1 MHMSAVPPILIFQ
14 ISVDHSGE
22 FVASCSAA
30 EGKVMVSGLY
40 TKENNHSMT
49 MGAAVSAITL
59 DPIYARPGSGRRFMT
74 GIAVVLVNHYR
85 KKSFIK
91 SIEVTS
97 SYYLFRRRSGDIAR
111 ENLLLK
117 IQTGNF

>member
-1 MHMSAVPPILIFQ
+1 MSKFSKSIIKKFNVQ

-74 GIAVVLVNHYR
+74 GIS
-85 KKSFIK
+85 KIK
-91 SIEVTS
+91 FLFAKLKFYSI
-97 SYYLFRRRSGDIAR
+97 F
-111 ENLLLK
+111 
-117 IQTGNF
+117 